1 MNKKEQLIN
10 KIKLIND
17 KIKENKIEID
27 RLNNIDYI
35 NELDILHQNKIKL
48 EKNINHEYKYQFEI
62 SSKKNKLEKKNQIE
76 KEIIIYN
83 KEIERYNLKNN
94 ELNNSYSNLKN
105 KNKENVKILFY
116 YSKTQP

>member
-62 SSKKNKLEKKNQIE
+62 SSKKNKLEKKKSDRKRN
-76 KEIIIYN
+76 
-83 KEIERYNLKNN
+83 
-94 ELNNSYSNLKN
+94 
-105 KNKENVKILFY
+105 Y
-116 YSKTQP
+116 YL